1 MASTDEEELA
11 RLQTA
16 FKKLRVDHQ
25 RKNIGSV
32 PTLRGCVGG
41 TKAGRTAS
49 QNRSD
54 DGITRLQQRPLS
66 PRRKH
71 SILLPQRLGRPL
83 STIQA
88 SATVLSAAR
97 EDTATFGRLKQLCSK
112 LEKDENHTRPVFGTN
127 ISHTLEDFQTL
138 RASATNKTTT
148 VPHTLTGEYR
158 QRNVYQQS
166 ETVETNAGCS
176 TSTLAPCLEEQ
187 EFSDTVATAPTVN
200 PISVPQA
207 AYYLSPQRPSLERTC
222 SQQARLDDVT
232 IDELAGYFEN
242 YVHIPRKMSTMAER
256 MYT

>member
-1 MASTDEEELA
+1 MASTEEEELT

-32 PTLRGCVGG
+32 PTLRGCIGG
-41 TKAGRTAS
+41 TKTGRTTTQS
-49 QNRSD
+49 RSD
-54 DGITRLQQRPLS
+54 DGVIRLQQRPLS

-71 SILLPQRLGRPL
+71 NILLPQRLGRPL

-88 SATVLSAAR
+88 SATVLSARDDA
-97 EDTATFGRLKQLCSK
+97 ATFGRLKQLCSK
-112 LEKDENHTRPVFGTN
+112 LEKDDNHTRRVFGTN
-127 ISHTLEDFQTL
+127 SSHALEDFQTL
-138 RASATNKTTT
+138 GASETNKTTT
-148 VPHTLTGEYR
+148 VPQTLTGEYR
-158 QRNVYQQS
+158 QRNLYQLP
-166 ETVETNAGCS
+166 ETVQTIAGCS
-176 TSTLAPCLEEQ
+176 TSTLAPCLEDQ
-187 EFSDTVATAPTVN
+187 EFSDTVAASSSVN

-207 AYYLSPQRPSLERTC
+207 PYYLTSQRPSLERSC